1 VERHGAML
9 RAHCHGRPPPPCVRH
24 RCPARLARLR
34 AGTAARRRRA
44 RRSVPRAGAE
54 AQRASTTGTPPAQ
67 DRRGVGNALRR
78 AGPTYFALSLMQ
90 MALKWYAVPGERRF
104 APNDA
109 RPGRDHDRP
118 DSEQRAAMRMQVK
131 QFTVPP
137 ESILIGRMHG
147 IVAVVLEQLR
157 ADADWG
163 AIAAEYAHGAAP
175 ANQLG
180 QGEPTSSRA
189 AVGRRRRLG
198 GRRLGVSQRSA
209 TAIRRV
215 PIQERLRPAISASSC
230 PTGRAR
236 SPRVQNHSERPRP
249 DCDRRRRRSPAPGR
263 PPTRR
268 LSRTVSPR
276 SDPTVMPPP
285 APLPLCMEPEAMR

>member
-1 VERHGAML
+1 LAPF
-9 RAHCHGRPPPPCVRH
+9 RPCSGGEYL
-24 RCPARLARLR
+24 PAGHAD
-34 AGTAARRRRA
+34 AVDA
-44 RRSVPRAGAE
+44 
-54 AQRASTTGTPPAQ
+54 
-67 DRRGVGNALRR
+67 D
-78 AGPTYFALSLMQ
+78 FALSLMQ

-180 QGEPTSSRA
+180 QGEADFVARR
-189 AVGRRRRLG
+189 GRT
-198 GRRLGVSQRSA
+198 Q
-209 TAIRRV
+209 
-215 PIQERLRPAISASSC
+215 
-230 PTGRAR
+230 
-236 SPRVQNHSERPRP
+236 
-249 DCDRRRRRSPAPGR
+249 APSWR

-268 LSRTVSPR
+268 F
-276 SDPTVMPPP
+276 PTVRHRDPPCADSGATSAGNQRFVLSNWP
-285 APLPLCMEPEAMR
+285 RPISTRAESQ